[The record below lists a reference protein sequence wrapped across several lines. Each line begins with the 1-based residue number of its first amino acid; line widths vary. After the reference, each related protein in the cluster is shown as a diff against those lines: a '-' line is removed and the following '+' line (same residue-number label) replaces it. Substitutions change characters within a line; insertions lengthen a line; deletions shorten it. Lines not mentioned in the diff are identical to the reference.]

1 MTAPVADRAAGVLQG
16 ATDAALGVKHEA
28 RAWRHSD
35 AHPDGRTEAA
45 QARWEAGLAARNTFE
60 RDAYRVLEND
70 VAAGANRLARQG
82 KRATAMEAAMTA
94 EAKNKEAG
102 S

>member
-1 MTAPVADRAAGVLQG
+1 MTAADRAAGVLQG
-16 ATDAALGVKHEA
+16 AADAALGVKHEV
-28 RAWRHSD
+28 RAWHSE

-60 RDAYRVLEND
+60 RDAYLSIEND

-82 KRATAMEAAMTA
+82 KQATAMEAAMTREA
-94 EAKNKEAG
+94 ENKEAG